1 MTELLWR
8 MIAFF
13 VLVGFLLSVL
23 SGALVGG

>member
-1 MTELLWR
+1 MNEFLWR

-13 VLVGFLLSVL
+13 VLAGFLASVL